1 MNSKNNKI
9 VAIIQAR
16 SGSSRMRNKIL
27 TPLHAGMSMLE
38 HIIARVERS
47 KYVDQVVVA
56 TTTNEEDDIVAETFR
71 EKGVKVYRGS
81 VDDVLSRMYNAAVAL
96 EADIVVRITADDPF
110 KDPDVIDEIIDRLL
124 VEKVDYASNTL
135 ECTYPE
141 GIDVEVVTMEALS
154 RAHHEATLPSEREHV
169 TPYIWKNADRFK
181 LLNHRYGKDLSDI
194 RLTVDYPEDF
204 EMAQRIYAVLYPSN
218 PEFGMMDIIR
228 LLGAEPEI
236 FDNIKR
242 IRNEGYMKSVSKE
255 LQVVQRIGDKERQYV
270 EEVLSSQFRSSAGAT
285 FMTKLEKAFADKYGV
300 KYAISSVNGTATMHA
315 ALEAKGIGE
324 GDEVIV
330 PPLTMASTSLC
341 VLQANATP
349 VFADVDPDTW
359 VIDPVSIEKCITSKT
374 KAIVTVAL
382 YGLAPDMEKIM
393 EIADK
398 HDLFVIE
405 DNAEAFL
412 AYQKDRLVGT
422 WGHCAS
428 FSFQSSKHLSA
439 GEGGM
444 VITDDDELA
453 LAIRK
458 AGGLG
463 YSSLGLKKARIAK
476 EDIQHPS
483 FARHDYMGWNYRMP
497 ELCCAVALAQVERM
511 DELVDVRVQAA
522 KALDAVVREFPDI
535 LTPQKVDD
543 DMVSSFW
550 TYVCKL
556 NTDLISWED
565 FRALYTKYDGDAYYG
580 AWQLTYHEP
589 LFQQKKFGR
598 RTKYVERDY
607 PIGICPVA
615 ESLQPKLVQFK
626 TNYWNLNEVNIQ
638 AGILRKVLEEV
649 HQKSD

>member
-1 MNSKNNKI
+1 MY
-9 VAIIQAR
+9 
-16 SGSSRMRNKIL
+16 
-27 TPLHAGMSMLE
+27 HA
-38 HIIARVERS
+38 A
-47 KYVDQVVVA
+47 D
-56 TTTNEEDDIVAETFR
+56 
-71 EKGVKVYRGS
+71 
-81 VDDVLSRMYNAAVAL
+81 AA

-110 KDPDVIDEIIDRLL
+110 KDPGVIDEIVDKLL
-124 VEKVDYASNTL
+124 VEEVDYASNTL

-141 GIDVEVVTMEALS
+141 GIDVEVVTMDSLS

-169 TPYIWKNADRFK
+169 TPYIWKNSDRFK
-181 LLNHRYGKDLSDI
+181 LLNHCNEKDLSHI

-204 EMAQRIYAVLYPSN
+204 KMAQRIYTELYPTN

-228 LLGAEPEI
+228 LLETKPEI
-236 FDNIKR
+236 SNNIKR
-242 IRNEGYMKSVSKE
+242 IRNEGYMKSVSEE
-255 LQVVQRIGDKERQYV
+255 LELVQRIGDKERQYV

-285 FMTKLEKAFADKYGV
+285 FMTKLEQAFADKYGV

-359 VIDPVSIEKCITSKT
+359 VIDPVSIEKCITPKT

-398 HDLFVIE
+398 HNLFVIE

-412 AYQKDRLVGT
+412 AYQKGRLVGT

-444 VITDDDELA
+444 VITDDGELA

-463 YSSLGLKKARIAK
+463 YSSLGLKKARISK
-476 EDIQHPS
+476 KDIQHPS
-483 FARHDYMGWNYRMP
+483 FTRHDYMGWNYRMP

-511 DELVDVRVQAA
+511 NELVDVRIQAA
-522 KALDAVVREFPDI
+522 NILDAVVREFPDI
-535 LTPQKVDD
+535 LTPQKVDEG
-543 DMVSSFW
+543 MISSYW

-556 NTDLISWED
+556 NTDIISWED
-565 FRALYTKYDGDAYYG
+565 FRTIYTKHGGDSYYG

-589 LFQQKKFGR
+589 LFQQKIFGS
-598 RTKYVERDY
+598 RTKYVKRDY
-607 PIGICPVA
+607 PIGLCPVA
-615 ESLQPKLVQFK
+615 ELLQPKLVQFK
-626 TNYWNLNEVNIQ
+626 TNYWNLNEVKVQ
-638 AGILRKVLEEV
+638 AENLREVLEKV
-649 HQKSD
+649 NNMSA

>member
-1 MNSKNNKI
+1 MNTNSKI

-16 SGSSRMRNKIL
+16 SGSSRMRNKVL
-27 TPLHAGMSMLE
+27 TPLHAGISMLE
-38 HIIARVERS
+38 HIIIRVERS
-47 KYVDQVVVA
+47 HYVQQVVVA
-56 TTTNEEDDIVAETFR
+56 TTENEEDDIVAETLR
-71 EKGVKVYRGS
+71 EKGVEVYRGS
-81 VDDVLSRMYNAAVAL
+81 VDDVLSRMYHAADAA

-110 KDPDVIDEIIDRLL
+110 KDPGVIDEIVDKLL
-124 VEKVDYASNTL
+124 VEEVDYASNTL

-141 GIDVEVVTMEALS
+141 GIDVEVVTMDSLS

-169 TPYIWKNADRFK
+169 TPYIWKNSDRFK
-181 LLNHRYGKDLSDI
+181 LLNHCNEKDLSHI

-204 EMAQRIYAVLYPSN
+204 KMAQRIYTELYPTN

-228 LLGAEPEI
+228 LLETKPEI
-236 FDNIKR
+236 SNNIKR
-242 IRNEGYMKSVSKE
+242 IRNEGYMKSVSEE
-255 LQVVQRIGDKERQYV
+255 LELVQRIGDKERQYV

-285 FMTKLEKAFADKYGV
+285 FMTKLEQAFADKYGV

-359 VIDPVSIEKCITSKT
+359 VIDPVSIEKCITPKT

-398 HDLFVIE
+398 HNLFVIE

-412 AYQKDRLVGT
+412 AYQKGRLVGT

-444 VITDDDELA
+444 VITDDGELA

-463 YSSLGLKKARIAK
+463 YSSLGLKKARISK
-476 EDIQHPS
+476 KDIQHPS
-483 FARHDYMGWNYRMP
+483 FTRHDYMGWNYRMP

-511 DELVDVRVQAA
+511 NELVDVRIQAA
-522 KALDAVVREFPDI
+522 NILDAVVREFPDI
-535 LTPQKVDD
+535 LTPQKVDEG
-543 DMVSSFW
+543 MISSYW

-556 NTDLISWED
+556 NTDIISWED
-565 FRALYTKYDGDAYYG
+565 FRTIYTKHGGDSYYG

-589 LFQQKKFGR
+589 LFQQKIFGS
-598 RTKYVERDY
+598 RTKYVKRDY
-607 PIGICPVA
+607 PIGLCPVA
-615 ESLQPKLVQFK
+615 ELLQPKLVQFK
-626 TNYWNLNEVNIQ
+626 TNYWNLNEVKVQ
-638 AGILRKVLEEV
+638 AENLREVLEKV
-649 HQKSD
+649 NNMSA